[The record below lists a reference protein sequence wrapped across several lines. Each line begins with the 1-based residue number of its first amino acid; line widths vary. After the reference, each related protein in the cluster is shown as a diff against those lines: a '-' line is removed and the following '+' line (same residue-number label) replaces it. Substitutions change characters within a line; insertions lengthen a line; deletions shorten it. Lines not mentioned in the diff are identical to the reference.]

1 MSLGLVPVQSAA
13 NFYRFRLEGYII
25 ESSVLLFG

>member
-1 MSLGLVPVQSAA
+1 MGLGLVSIQSAT
-13 NFYRFRLEGYII
+13 NLYRFRFKGYII